1 MITAV
6 YLKLIVNINSQYC
19 LLIRFSIGFS
29 ELIGGCPSD
38 VTNPSSPPLL
48 FAELLKV
55 VQREQKECTIWPGM
69 LWQLISCN
77 RALCSY
83 LFYKNLP
90 AVVHPG

>member
-1 MITAV
+1 MLTAV

-19 LLIRFSIGFS
+19 LLIHFSIGFS
-29 ELIGGCPSD
+29 ELIGDCPSD
-38 VTNPSSPPLL
+38 LTNPSSPPLL

-55 VQREQKECTIWPGM
+55 VQREQKECTIWLGM
-69 LWQLISCN
+69 LWQLISGN
-77 RALCSY
+77 RALCNY